1 MVSAALSLQALDR
14 RGYPRFDAWK
24 HGLVEVKSKTR
35 ISCLIE
41 NVSEGGALL
50 RFASAM
56 ALPKR
61 FRLIVPQDDLVLT
74 CELVRLDGNAIGVRF
89 VTEDL
94 AAVEQPQNA
103 ECDPTGSKL

>member
-1 MVSAALSLQALDR
+1 VSAALSLEALDR

-24 HGLVEVKSKTR
+24 HGMVEVKSKTR

-41 NVSEGGALL
+41 NVSESGALL
-50 RFASAM
+50 RFASAI

-61 FRLIVPQDDLVLT
+61 FRLIVPEDDLVLT

-89 VTEDL
+89 VAGDV
-94 AAVEQPQNA
+94 AAVDEPQLI
-103 ECDPTGSKL
+103 ERDPAGSGL